1 MHKYMQNYICKFSFK
16 IAKKSK
22 QIKTKYSQLFDFSNK
37 ENMHSLEEIEKVKTA
52 HNIIVA
58 DLDFNGEYDIDIIR
72 EKISI
77 LKFFLK
83 DAKNV
88 NKTYLQYIKLLELV
102 YFYFEFDTLQNR
114 KFIIALS
121 KNIDNAINS
130 AISNSTKQSK
140 TFSHMD
146 TVDTTLLQREKKY
159 KFPLD
164 QLDLLE
170 AGMLQNVCNFTTI
183 EPNKKIT
190 KL

>member
-1 MHKYMQNYICKFSFK
+1 
-16 IAKKSK
+16 
-22 QIKTKYSQLFDFSNK
+22 
-37 ENMHSLEEIEKVKTA
+37 MHSLEEIEKVKTA
-52 HNIIVA
+52 HNIIVS
-58 DLDFNGEYDIDIIR
+58 DLQFYGEYDIDIIR

-130 AISNSTKQSK
+130 AISNSTKQSR

-183 EPNKKIT
+183 ESNKKIT

>member
-1 MHKYMQNYICKFSFK
+1 
-16 IAKKSK
+16 
-22 QIKTKYSQLFDFSNK
+22 
-37 ENMHSLEEIEKVKTA
+37 MHSLEEIEKVKTA
-52 HNIIVA
+52 HNIIVT
-58 DLDFNGEYDIDIIR
+58 DLQFYGEYDIDIIR

-77 LKFFLK
+77 LKFFFK
-83 DAKNV
+83 DTKNI
-88 NKTYLQYIKLLELV
+88 NRTYLQYIKLLELV

-114 KFIIALS
+114 KCIIALS

-130 AISNSTKQSK
+130 AISNSTKQSR
-140 TFSHMD
+140 TFSHID
-146 TVDTTLLQREKKY
+146 TSDTTLLQREKEY

-164 QLDLLE
+164 PLDLLE

>member
-1 MHKYMQNYICKFSFK
+1 
-16 IAKKSK
+16 
-22 QIKTKYSQLFDFSNK
+22 
-37 ENMHSLEEIEKVKTA
+37 MHSLEEIEKVKTA
-52 HNIIVA
+52 HNIIVS
-58 DLDFNGEYDIDIIR
+58 DLQFYGKYDIDIIR

-77 LKFFLK
+77 LKFFFK
-83 DAKNV
+83 DTKNI
-88 NKTYLQYIKLLELV
+88 NKTYLHYIKLLELV

-130 AISNSTKQSK
+130 AISNSTKQSM
-140 TFSHMD
+140 TFSHMNTSD
-146 TVDTTLLQREKKY
+146 TILFQREKGY

-164 QLDLLE
+164 PLDLLE